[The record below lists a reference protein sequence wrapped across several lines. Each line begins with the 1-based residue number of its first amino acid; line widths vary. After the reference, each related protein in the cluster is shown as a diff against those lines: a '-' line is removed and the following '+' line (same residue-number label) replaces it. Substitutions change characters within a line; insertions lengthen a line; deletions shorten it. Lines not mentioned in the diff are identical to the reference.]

1 MNILYLGLFRFPE
14 GDAAA
19 SRVLNNARLFR
30 DLGHSVKILSFGGE
44 YREQDI
50 SLDGY
55 VYDGLHYVIT
65 HDIDTHSWKERF
77 LRYIYPNPN
86 ARNYIAAN
94 IDSFDIVVSYNT
106 TLPMNIYLQ
115 HICKK
120 HGKKII
126 LDVTEWPD
134 SNELLGGKLCPIYW
148 MSELNMRFIQKH
160 FKNMIPI
167 SQFLNRF
174 YSHSNNILLPP
185 LIDINDTKWN
195 CFKTVDFTSVNHYN
209 GVRIIFAGT
218 PARKDLLKNLVEAI
232 VQVLN
237 EGQVIQLVV
246 AGVSIEQANQFCA
259 EDILSKYRNNIVFFG
274 RIPQSLVPSLYH
286 ISTFSAIIR
295 EPSRKNTAGFPTKMV
310 ESMAAGCPVLLNITS
325 DLGDYAIDGE
335 NAVLIENYHVCSIKE
350 GLMSIL
356 SMTNEKISKMKL
368 CARKTGEQ
376 RFDYHNYMEMGL
388 RFINNLK

>member
-30 DLGHSVKILSFGGE
+30 DLGHSIKILSFGGE

-50 SLDGY
+50 SLDSY

-195 CFKTVDFTSVNHYN
+195 CFKPVDFTSVNHYN

-218 PARKDLLKNLVEAI
+218 PARKDLLKNIVEAI

-259 EDILSKYRNNIVFFG
+259 EDILSKYRNNIVFLG

-335 NAVLIENYHVCSIKE
+335 NAVLIENYHVCSIKK

>member
-134 SNELLGGKLCPIYW
+134 SNELLGGKLSPIYW

-195 CFKTVDFTSVNHYN
+195 CFKPVDFTSVNHYN

-259 EDILSKYRNNIVFFG
+259 EDILSKYRNNIVFLG

>member
-94 IDSFDIVVSYNT
+94 IVSFDIVVSYNT

-195 CFKTVDFTSVNHYN
+195 CFKPVDFTSVNHYN

-259 EDILSKYRNNIVFFG
+259 EDILSKYRNNIVFLG

>member
-160 FKNMIPI
+160 FKNMMPI

-195 CFKTVDFTSVNHYN
+195 CFKPVDFTSVNHYN

-259 EDILSKYRNNIVFFG
+259 EDILSKYRNNIVFLG

>member
-55 VYDGLHYVIT
+55 VYDRLHYVIT

-134 SNELLGGKLCPIYW
+134 SNELLGGKLSPIYW

-195 CFKTVDFTSVNHYN
+195 CFKPVDFTSVNHYN

-259 EDILSKYRNNIVFFG
+259 EDILSKYRNNIVFLG

>member
-134 SNELLGGKLCPIYW
+134 SNELLGGKLSPIYW

-195 CFKTVDFTSVNHYN
+195 CFKPVDFTSVNHYN

-259 EDILSKYRNNIVFFG
+259 EDILSKYRNNIVFLG
-274 RIPQSLVPSLYH
+274 RIPQSLVTSLYH

>member
-134 SNELLGGKLCPIYW
+134 SNELLGGKLSPIYW

-195 CFKTVDFTSVNHYN
+195 CFKPVDFTSVNHYN

-259 EDILSKYRNNIVFFG
+259 EDILSKYRNNIVFLG

-388 RFINNLK
+388 CFINNLK

>member
-120 HGKKII
+120 NGKKII

-134 SNELLGGKLCPIYW
+134 SNELLGGKLSPIYW

-195 CFKTVDFTSVNHYN
+195 CFKPVDFTSVNHYN

-259 EDILSKYRNNIVFFG
+259 EDILSKYRNNIVFLG

>member
-134 SNELLGGKLCPIYW
+134 SNELLGGKLSPIYW

-195 CFKTVDFTSVNHYN
+195 CFKPVDFTSVNHYN

-259 EDILSKYRNNIVFFG
+259 EDILSKYRNDIVFLG

>member
-195 CFKTVDFTSVNHYN
+195 CFKPVDFTSVNHYN

-259 EDILSKYRNNIVFFG
+259 EDILSKYRNNIVFLG

>member
-77 LRYIYPNPN
+77 LRYISPNPN

-195 CFKTVDFTSVNHYN
+195 CFKPVDFTSVNHYN

-259 EDILSKYRNNIVFFG
+259 EDILSKYRNNIVFLG

>member
-134 SNELLGGKLCPIYW
+134 SNELLGGKLSPIYW

-195 CFKTVDFTSVNHYN
+195 CFKPVDFTSVNHYN

-259 EDILSKYRNNIVFFG
+259 EDILSKYRNNIVFLG

-286 ISTFSAIIR
+286 ISPFSAIIR

>member
-55 VYDGLHYVIT
+55 VYDRLHYVIT

-134 SNELLGGKLCPIYW
+134 SNELLGGKLSPIYW

-195 CFKTVDFTSVNHYN
+195 CFKPVDFTSVNHYN

-259 EDILSKYRNNIVFFG
+259 EDILSKYRNNIVFLG

-350 GLMSIL
+350 GLLSIL